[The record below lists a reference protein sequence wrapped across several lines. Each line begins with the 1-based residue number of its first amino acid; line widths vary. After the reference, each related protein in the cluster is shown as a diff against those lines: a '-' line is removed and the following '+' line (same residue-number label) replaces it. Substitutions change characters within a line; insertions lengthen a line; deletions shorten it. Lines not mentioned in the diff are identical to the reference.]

1 MRRIRPASNA
11 ARTRPGLFL
20 LSVWMTVFAGASN
33 AADAFTVRAWA
44 GFPKEVSR
52 KGEYTLMFKGHRN
65 REHPKVQ
72 YSLSIRFGYPEFKFM
87 DAEGKWDGIMMN
99 ADIALHGG
107 NTVIPVAQCPSV
119 RDDRAWH
126 HLAGV
131 FDRGSATLYFDG
143 KPVIRVPR
151 VRCPPDNEFEPRIG
165 SGEGEGGRTN
175 WRFPGEVRYHKY
187 EARALSGEEIAAL
200 YAKEAKLLAGTR
212 PKYSPFVF
220 PEIPCTGELP
230 RTKAYF
236 DSLPALRPRGSNCVA
251 KVRKVNGIPRL
262 FVDGKPLSG
271 MGMMP
276 SPHVSDEEVTFAC
289 RDFSACGVRLFSNI
303 WWGLSSENK
312 WWLGEGKYDFDYFDR
327 RMMAMI
333 RASPEGWVFPRI
345 KMDPPPWW
353 AKAHPEELYCRDVR
367 ADSVPWRRLRERMLR
382 DVVAHVE
389 GSSYAAHVIGYHIG
403 AQGGSEW
410 LVFGI
415 PEKDIPNTA
424 AERLA
429 WLDARSKA
437 TADALLDSARL
448 IKELTHGNKIVGSF
462 FGYFNDGHRDFAR
475 AVASP
480 YLDFFCAPDAYFSR
494 RGGEPG
500 KSQVAAQASCRLHNK
515 IFWIEAD
522 ERTLYAKADVVY
534 RCETLKESIEVAK
547 RTIGYTLTEGWE
559 TWWFLLQGNM
569 TFHDEALLAPIAR
582 GAAVAAEALESAPPR
597 TEADVCVFRRAQ
609 ELECGPRAFPK
620 PANSL
625 LYGMNLYTLDLPR
638 CGVAYDVYVFED
650 VLSPELPDYKVY
662 VFPEAKTMTDAERS
676 AVERLTRRKG
686 KTSVWFNA
694 ERDEVVESPEGWR
707 QVNLRQPPKFREI
720 GRMFAEAGAHVW
732 VGGGDIVCAGR
743 GFLMVHA
750 ATSGEKRI
758 NLPRRADVTEIYG
771 LAASRKNVLSF
782 EERLNEGETRIY
794 RLRYR

>member
-1 MRRIRPASNA
+1 MLRI
-11 ARTRPGLFL
+11 FL
-20 LSVWMTVFAGASN
+20 LSVGTLIAAFGLN

-52 KGEYTLMFKGHRN
+52 KGEYTLMFKGHRDLM
-65 REHPKVQ
+65 HPKVQ

-87 DAEGKWDGIMMN
+87 DSEGKWDGIMMN

-107 NTVIPVAQCPSV
+107 STVIPAAQCPSV
-119 RDDRAWH
+119 RDDLAWH

-131 FDRGSATLYFDG
+131 FDHGSATLYFDG
-143 KPVIRVPR
+143 KLVVRVPH
-151 VRCPPDNEFEPRIG
+151 VRCPPDNEFEPKIG

-175 WRFPGEVRYHKY
+175 WRFPGEVRYGKY
-187 EARALSGEEIAAL
+187 EARALSGDEIAAI
-200 YAKEAKLLAGTR
+200 YAKEAKALANVM

-220 PEIPCTGELP
+220 PEIPNKGELP
-230 RTKAYF
+230 RTRDYF
-236 DSLPALRPRGSNCVA
+236 DSLPDLPPRGSNCVA

-262 FVDGKPLSG
+262 FVDGKVING

-276 SPHVSDEEVTFAC
+276 SPHAGNEDVTFAC

-303 WWGLSSENK
+303 WWGMSPDNK

-333 RASPEGWVFPRI
+333 KASPEGWVFPRI
-345 KMDPPPWW
+345 KMDPPLWW
-353 AKAHPEELYCRDVR
+353 AKAHPGEIYCGEVR
-367 ADSVPWRRLRERMLR
+367 ADSALWRQLRERMLR
-382 DVVAHVE
+382 DIVAHVE
-389 GSSYAAHVIGYHIG
+389 SSSYAARVIGYHIG
-403 AQGGSEW
+403 ALSGTEW

-415 PEKDIPNTA
+415 PEKDIPNSA

-462 FGYFNDGHRDFAR
+462 FGYFSSEHRDFAR
-475 AVASP
+475 VVASP
-480 YLDFFCAPDAYFSR
+480 HLDFLCAPDAYFSR

-559 TWWFLLQGNM
+559 AWWFLLQGNM

-582 GAAVAAEALESAPPR
+582 GVAVATETLASAPPG
-597 TEADVCVFRRAQ
+597 TEADVCVFRRVQ
-609 ELECGPRAFPK
+609 ELEYGPRSFPNPK
-620 PANSL
+620 NAN
-625 LYGMNLYTLDLPR
+625 LYGLNLYTWELPK
-638 CGVAYDVYVFED
+638 CGVAYDGYVFED

-662 VFPEAKTMTDAERS
+662 VFPEAKTMTEEERA
-676 AVERLTRRKG
+676 AVERLTHRKG

-694 ERDEVVESPEGWR
+694 EKDEVIESPEGWR
-707 QVNLRQPPKFREI
+707 RVNLRQPPRFTEI
-720 GRMFAEAGAHVW
+720 SRIFAEAGAHVW

-750 ATSGEKRI
+750 ATSGNKMIR
-758 NLPRRADVTEIYG
+758 LPRRADVTEIYG

-782 EERLNEGETRIY
+782 GERLNAGETRIY
-794 RLRYR
+794 RLRYVQ